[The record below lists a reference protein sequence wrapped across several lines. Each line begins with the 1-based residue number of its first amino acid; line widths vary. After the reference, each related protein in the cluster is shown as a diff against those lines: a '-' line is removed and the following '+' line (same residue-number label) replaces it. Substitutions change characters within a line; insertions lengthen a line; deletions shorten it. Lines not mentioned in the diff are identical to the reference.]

1 MRREGLLFCDL
12 VMSFLCILRYAVVP
26 FMLASASQDI
36 ISKYPCKDPLSSQS
50 LSEAVDAALV
60 SLHGQNGW
68 LHNLRQSTG
77 YVHPIEVTSCTPKAS
92 MWSWPDASIADGL
105 LAKVL
110 QTGKLR
116 VAGVQWKLLP
126 AADYK
131 TNGDAPS
138 GFWPEYMNAIA
149 KAMSSHYGKTIT
161 VERVYYENSDLVNE
175 AVAKGTDVHMSEP
188 YYYLGGFHDS
198 KPRIEALHVSCI
210 TIATASAFSSAKSSG
225 IKNMDELYNKIVS
238 GPNRKVGFI
247 GAGNFDAVSHVL
259 PTNVEP
265 TYITDS
271 ATMEQQV
278 NDGTLLASYISE
290 ASASESATHY
300 VYETGVISPRVALFR
315 QDSTAS
321 CVHNTA
327 LQEATSTAL
336 AGTPAPS
343 TASSDKEDE
352 DEESTPFVLIIVILA
367 AVALLLTGLVTLL
380 ICKERAGKPL
390 FYSPLEEK
398 SSAGGQV
405 IGNSM

>member
-1 MRREGLLFCDL
+1 MF
-12 VMSFLCILRYAVVP
+12 ILRFALVP
-26 FMLASASQDI
+26 LMVASANKEI
-36 ISKYPCKDPLSSQS
+36 ISKFPCKDPLSSQS

-60 SLHGQNGW
+60 SLHGENGW

-92 MWSWPDASIADGL
+92 MWSWPDAATADGL
-105 LAKVL
+105 LADVL

-131 TNGDAPS
+131 TNGAAPT

-149 KAMSSHYGKTIT
+149 KAMTNHYGKTIS
-161 VERVYYENSDLVNE
+161 VERVYYPNSDLVNQ
-175 AVAKGTDVHMSEP
+175 AVANGTDVHMSEP

-225 IKNMDELYNKIVS
+225 IKTMDQLYSKIVS

-265 TYITDS
+265 IYITES

-278 NDGTLLASYISE
+278 NDGTLLARYISE
-290 ASASESATHY
+290 ASATESDTHF

-315 QDSTAS
+315 QDSTTA
-321 CVHNTA
+321 CVHNAA
-327 LQEATSTAL
+327 LQEVATL
-336 AGTPAPS
+336 ATNEAKGSESKQTEEAC
-343 TASSDKEDE
+343 EDNT
-352 DEESTPFVLIIVILA
+352 SLMMITVILA
-367 AVALLLTGLVTLL
+367 AVVFLLTCLVTVL

-390 FYSPLEEK
+390 FYTPLEEK
-398 SSAGGQV
+398 GGAGGQV